1 MPPIPEEQV
10 SPELVLVD
18 PELRERLL
26 RQSLRELL
34 LAGIGPDPHP
44 PRVVPPMPAWDPQP
58 ERTSGEIPIRVP
70 VSTPFL
76 VPGRG
81 PARRAHGSSVVAA
94 TLIALFFLA
103 LPSLAF
109 LPPRQA
115 PTLALEA
122 EPASPG
128 EPTIITWQSDPMA
141 DYYVFELSGGGR
153 LVQLETVQNASV
165 TVAAS
170 LPPGRYS
177 WQVLVGEG
185 PVRDHDTHGPV
196 AGGTLTID

>member
-1 MPPIPEEQV
+1 
-10 SPELVLVD
+10 
-18 PELRERLL
+18 
-26 RQSLRELL
+26 
-34 LAGIGPDPHP
+34 
-44 PRVVPPMPAWDPQP
+44 
-58 ERTSGEIPIRVP
+58 
-70 VSTPFL
+70 
-76 VPGRG
+76 
-81 PARRAHGSSVVAA
+81 VAA
-94 TLIALFFLA
+94 TLIALFFVA

-122 EPASPG
+122 EPASRG
-128 EPTIITWQSDPMA
+128 EPTIITWQPDPMA
-141 DYYVFELSGGGR
+141 DYYVFELSEGGR

-177 WQVLVGEG
+177 WQVLAGDG